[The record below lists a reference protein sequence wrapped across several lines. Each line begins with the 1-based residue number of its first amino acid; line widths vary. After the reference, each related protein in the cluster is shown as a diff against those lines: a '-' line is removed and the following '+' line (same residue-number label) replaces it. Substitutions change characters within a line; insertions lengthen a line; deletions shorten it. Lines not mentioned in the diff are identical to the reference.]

1 MPAPYGVVPEGF
13 NRKRLDEILADLQAG
28 VNTVFPGVNQADQS
42 PHGQFNGL
50 MADAISDLWEM
61 AEDVF
66 HSYDVYQ
73 AEGNQLDTIGILL
86 DTARGGD
93 TDEDYRRRL
102 LAAASPI
109 VGQGIAVTRIKSALD
124 ALPGVVSSR
133 IYLNTSPD
141 CLMFGDIPMGNLA
154 IVIDGFDSGICTIL
168 EQLIPAGVITFGGS
182 SCSSSECV
190 FTETARYTQAVQ
202 VEVFIAVTLKPHT
215 RCKCPVNDVTAA
227 RQQVYDYIQAELIT
241 CAWGVGGLLHA
252 QDISGAGLFPGH
264 DVLVTIDRV
273 AGTDCDRAAL
283 RWYESAGIVLDNI
296 TIVTNGFC

>member
-50 MADAISDLWEM
+50 MADVISDLLEL

-93 TDEDYRRRL
+93 TDEEYRRRL

-109 VGQGIAVTRIKSALD
+109 VGQGIALTRIKSALD
-124 ALPGVVSSR
+124 ALPGVISSR
-133 IYLNTSPD
+133 LYLNTNAD
-141 CLMFGDIPMGNLA
+141 CPMFGDIPVGNLA
-154 IVIDGFDSGICTIL
+154 IVIDGFDSGICGIL
-168 EQLIPAGVITFGGS
+168 ERVIPAGIITFGAS
-182 SCSSSECV
+182 SCSSSECF
-190 FTETARYTQAVQ
+190 FTETARFTQALQ
-202 VEVFIAVTLKPHT
+202 VEAFITVTLKPHT
-215 RCKCPVNDVTAA
+215 RCKCPINDVTVA
-227 RQQVYDYIQAELIT
+227 RQKVYDYILAELIT
-241 CAWGVGGLLHA
+241 CQWGIGGLLHGH
-252 QDISGAGLFPGH
+252 DISGAGLFPGH
-264 DVLVTIDRV
+264 DVSVTIDRI
-273 AGTDCDRAAL
+273 AGTDCYQMAL